1 MTTLHVKDTKGDW
14 HPIAS
19 LSQATT
25 GYNPATARLTLTSG
39 GHDYQVDARHITLR
53 KTR

>member
-1 MTTLHVKDTKGDW
+1 MSTLHVKDTKGDW

-25 GYNPATARLTLTSG
+25 GYNPRTRQLTLTSG